1 MLLLATIWYT
11 NWIVMKF
18 VKTGSVIW
26 SGDVLLTYFHFIMNH
41 GDEVVNTKQHFY
53 SLSSFCDLAI
63 LEFKNVTNNDDE
75 VDFWGYSPK
84 FKSLDSA
91 QCYPCQKRCFG
102 DNPPLITCKS
112 FQSFRF
118 PYETLIWNPW
128 FILGLVYMYL
138 KEYETDP

>member
-1 MLLLATIWYT
+1 M
-11 NWIVMKF
+11 VMKF
-18 VKTGSVIW
+18 LKTGSVIW

-84 FKSLDSA
+84 FKSPDSA
-91 QCYPCQKRCFG
+91 
-102 DNPPLITCKS
+102 
-112 FQSFRF
+112 
-118 PYETLIWNPW
+118 
-128 FILGLVYMYL
+128 
-138 KEYETDP
+138 

>member
-1 MLLLATIWYT
+1 
-11 NWIVMKF
+11 MKF

-84 FKSLDSA
+84 FKSSDSA
-91 QCYPCQKRCFG
+91 QCCPCQKRCFG
-102 DNPPLITCKS
+102 D
-112 FQSFRF
+112 
-118 PYETLIWNPW
+118 
-128 FILGLVYMYL
+128 
-138 KEYETDP
+138 DPSNLQIIFYDKYIR

>member
-1 MLLLATIWYT
+1 
-11 NWIVMKF
+11 MKF

-84 FKSLDSA
+84 FKSPIVPNA
-91 QCYPCQKRCFG
+91 AHAKKG
-102 DNPPLITCKS
+102 
-112 FQSFRF
+112 
-118 PYETLIWNPW
+118 
-128 FILGLVYMYL
+128 ILQII
-138 KEYETDP
+138 